1 MASRF
6 FVECKL
12 PTGQVGA
19 GSVLTLAWVEA
30 FLGAL
35 LASGDFFC
43 TFLVPASLAHLGI
56 ELILSCHL
64 CFDPLVISA

>member
-35 LASGDFFC
+35 LASGDSFF
-43 TFLVPASLAHLGI
+43 V
-56 ELILSCHL
+56 LS
-64 CFDPLVISA
+64 